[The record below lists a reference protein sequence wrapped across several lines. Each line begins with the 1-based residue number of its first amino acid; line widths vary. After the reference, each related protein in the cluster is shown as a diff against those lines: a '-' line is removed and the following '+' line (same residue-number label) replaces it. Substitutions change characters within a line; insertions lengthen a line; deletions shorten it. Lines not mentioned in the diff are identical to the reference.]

1 MNKKITCL
9 SFAACMFLTTVQ
21 KSFGQQ
27 SDSTGSSLDGWSVN
41 FGLGS
46 TANFGDMKINNF
58 FAVTNKNINERGL
71 GLNLGVNKQLTSKFA
86 LGGNFLFGS
95 LGGGKLAVD
104 PLTKTKSYDAP
115 TSNEVDATMFDAS
128 VNAIYNITN
137 NLFPKATWTHK
148 FAINAYIGAGLI
160 YFKANRVLLKDGRD
174 FPKTEMYN
182 SSSSSIQN
190 SIVIPLGA
198 RFNYNV
204 SKRFDIALDL
214 SMRNLLSDKLDGYDR
229 PLSRKDSYA
238 YSALNLV
245 YKLGTHEKE
254 QIQWMEPEERMVAE
268 GVMPDMTKYDQKLKE
283 VEQKLAELD
292 AKNAEVDKK
301 LMELDRKNQELNKR
315 TDEIAKLSQTVAK
328 SKETNVTEFFA
339 IEFENNSAILKKGSL
354 KELKLLAEVLSQN
367 PKCDLKVDGHTD
379 GAGSAAINFKL
390 SQQRANAV
398 KDYLVKTGVANAVR
412 IKTEAYGEQKPV
424 ADNTTEEGKA
434 KNRRVELTVRCD
446 DK

>member
-1 MNKKITCL
+1 
-9 SFAACMFLTTVQ
+9 
-21 KSFGQQ
+21 
-27 SDSTGSSLDGWSVN
+27 
-41 FGLGS
+41 
-46 TANFGDMKINNF
+46 
-58 FAVTNKNINERGL
+58 
-71 GLNLGVNKQLTSKFA
+71 
-86 LGGNFLFGS
+86 
-95 LGGGKLAVD
+95 
-104 PLTKTKSYDAP
+104 
-115 TSNEVDATMFDAS
+115 
-128 VNAIYNITN
+128 
-137 NLFPKATWTHK
+137 
-148 FAINAYIGAGLI
+148 
-160 YFKANRVLLKDGRD
+160 
-174 FPKTEMYN
+174 
-182 SSSSSIQN
+182 
-190 SIVIPLGA
+190 
-198 RFNYNV
+198 
-204 SKRFDIALDL
+204 
-214 SMRNLLSDKLDGYDR
+214 
-229 PLSRKDSYA
+229 
-238 YSALNLV
+238 
-245 YKLGTHEKE
+245 
-254 QIQWMEPEERMVAE
+254 MEPEERLVAD
-268 GVMPDMTKYDQKLKE
+268 GIMPDMTKYDQKLKE